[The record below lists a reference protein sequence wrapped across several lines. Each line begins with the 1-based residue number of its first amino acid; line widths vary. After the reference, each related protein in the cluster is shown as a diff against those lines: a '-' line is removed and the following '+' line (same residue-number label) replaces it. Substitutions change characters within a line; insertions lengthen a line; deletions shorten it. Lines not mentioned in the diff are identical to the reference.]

1 MSERLRT
8 TSGES
13 PGTFGFRLGVVV
25 AVSLVAVV
33 LLVTLVMVA
42 LGPRDDPSAAFGW
55 VYQGML
61 VVAMAVALP
70 PMWRWALAARPRES
84 VPVLPVDEDPAS
96 GPHDGLSGN
105 APLPRRW

>member
-1 MSERLRT
+1 MPERLRT
-8 TSGES
+8 RPGES
-13 PGTFGFRLGVVV
+13 PSTFTFRLGVVI
-25 AVSLVAVV
+25 AVSVLALV
-33 LLVTLVMVA
+33 LLVTLVVVA
-42 LGPRDDPSAAFGW
+42 LGPRDDPTAAFGW

-61 VVAMAVALP
+61 VVATTVALP
-70 PMWRWALAARPRES
+70 RMWRWALAARPREG